1 LNGRVSLHECSIYPV
16 DVNVGLPDGKV
27 NLQYGRVSWLIGKVA
42 LQDGGIRQQ
51 VVRVS
56 MQDDS
61 INL

>member
-1 LNGRVSLHECSIYPV
+1 MVKSTCSMVGLI
-16 DVNVGLPDGKV
+16 VNVGLQDDKV
-27 NLQYGRVSWLIGKVA
+27 NLQYGRVSWLIGKVT